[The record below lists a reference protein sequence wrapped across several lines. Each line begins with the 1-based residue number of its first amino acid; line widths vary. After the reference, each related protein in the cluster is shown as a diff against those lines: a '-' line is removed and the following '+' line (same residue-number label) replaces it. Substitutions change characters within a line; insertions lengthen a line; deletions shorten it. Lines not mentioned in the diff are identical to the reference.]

1 MKINEVIEYF
11 GTQTEVCHHLKIH
24 RQNFT
29 QWKSRGYIPYK
40 HQKRLEKLTGARLK
54 ADIHVLEHYW
64 ENHSESVTKGKIIKK
79 GTTND

>member
-40 HQKRLEKLTGARLK
+40 HQKRLEKLTYEL
-54 ADIHVLEHYW
+54 
-64 ENHSESVTKGKIIKK
+64 
-79 GTTND
+79 